1 MAGTYRAWQ
10 SNGSANRFE
19 FYASRLRSAISELS
33 ESFGSYLTN
42 IPVIVS
48 GMASSSLGMQEI
60 PYASMPFAL
69 DGTGVSSAIFPDFNG
84 EGSPLILVSG
94 VQSENDVIRGEEAQ
108 LIGLFRLNEI
118 TSLDKSDSILVFPGT
133 HSKHM
138 RVERGG
144 LTGFQTYMT
153 GEIFNIL
160 SEFSILKDSISIGG
174 DVSAEANKTAFK
186 SGVEASGSSSL
197 LNTLFTTRTNQLF
210 SKLSKE
216 QNAFYLS
223 GLLIG
228 NELHELCNESYSQLI
243 ICSGTNLYEHYKI
256 ATQSLNLTENITFI
270 KPELIDK
277 ATISGQV
284 QVFRALN
291 Y

>member
-1 MAGTYRAWQ
+1 MAGTFRAWQ
-10 SNGSANRFE
+10 SNGSVNRFE
-19 FYASRLRSAISELS
+19 FYASRLRSAISDLS
-33 ESFGSYLTN
+33 QSSGSDLSN

-60 PYASMPFAL
+60 PYALLPFPL

-84 EGSPLILVSG
+84 AGSPLILVSG
-94 VQSENDVIRGEEAQ
+94 IQGDNDVMRGEEAQ

-144 LTGFQTYMT
+144 LTGFRTYMT

-160 SEFSILKDSISIGG
+160 SEFSILKDSIASGG
-174 DVSAEANKTAFK
+174 DLSAEANKTAFK
-186 SGVEASGSSSL
+186 VGVEASGGSSL

-228 NELHELCNESYSQLI
+228 NELYELCNESYSQLI
-243 ICSGTNLYEHYKI
+243 ICSGKNLYEHYKI
-256 ATQSLNLTENITFI
+256 ASEWLNLTENITFI

-277 ATISGQV
+277 ATIAGQV

-291 Y
+291 I